1 LLPAILDRLPP
12 DEDTVGFAYLGI
24 RQGTDGGPEPPA
36 DPLGPQHDSLTELWK
51 FAIALGRVQAVD
63 RPIGNPARLAADP
76 SGQKFPPVEA
86 NETIHP
92 SVRRRLG
99 QQVEVRS
106 EHASQT
112 ITYQPANLP
121 VA

>member
-1 LLPAILDRLPP
+1 LA
-12 DEDTVGFAYLGI
+12 
-24 RQGTDGGPEPPA
+24 
-36 DPLGPQHDSLTELWK
+36 PQHDSLTELWK
-51 FAIALGRVQAVD
+51 FAIALGPIEAVD
-63 RPIGNPARLAADP
+63 RPIGNAARLAADP
-76 SGQKFPPVEA
+76 SGEKFPPVEA

-106 EHASQT
+106 EHGTQT

-121 VA
+121 IA

>member
-1 LLPAILDRLPP
+1 MRRPTGR
-12 DEDTVGFAYLGI
+12 
-24 RQGTDGGPEPPA
+24 
-36 DPLGPQHDSLTELWK
+36 PLGPQHDSPTKLWK
-51 FAIALGRVQAVD
+51 FAIALGPVEAVD

-76 SGQKFPPVEA
+76 TGTKFPLVEA

-92 SVRRRLG
+92 SVRKRLG

-106 EHASQT
+106 EHGTET

-121 VA
+121 IA